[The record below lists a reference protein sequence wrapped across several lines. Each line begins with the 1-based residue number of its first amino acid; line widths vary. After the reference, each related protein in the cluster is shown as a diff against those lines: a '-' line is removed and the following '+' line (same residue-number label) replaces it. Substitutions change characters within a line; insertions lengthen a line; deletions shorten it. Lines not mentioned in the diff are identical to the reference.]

1 MNMAKILISHSRRD
15 SAVAEKIA
23 HALQEVKASPGV
35 TTFLDQNLKPGDDF
49 RKSVDTNLRNSDAV
63 VVVAATPDAVSNS
76 WMGYE
81 IGAAE
86 ALRKPI
92 ILLTSNRH
100 SLSEFPEEFASF
112 PVVVFDPD
120 EPEDAAQEI
129 IGRLA
134 SYSAI
139 R

>member
-1 MNMAKILISHSRRD
+1 MTKIFVSYSRRD
-15 SAVAEKIA
+15 SAIAEKIA
-23 HALQEVKASPGV
+23 RALQAVKPNPPV
-35 TTFLDQNLKPGDDF
+35 TTFLNQDVRPADDF
-49 RKSVDTNLRNSDAV
+49 RKAIESNLRTSDAV
-63 VVVAATPDAVSNS
+63 LVVAASPDAVANS

-100 SLSEFPEEFASF
+100 SLSELPEDFGSF

-120 EPEDAAQEI
+120 APEAAASEI
-129 IGRLA
+129 IGRLE
-134 SYSAI
+134 SYHVKT
-139 R
+139 